1 MIRDTWHV
9 MSGSHNAT
17 CQVQDMSNK
26 RAQVGPLGDMWQPI
40 IRLESKVDG

>member
-1 MIRDTWHV
+1 M
-9 MSGSHNAT
+9 MSGSHSAT

-40 IRLESKVDG
+40 IGLKFKVDG